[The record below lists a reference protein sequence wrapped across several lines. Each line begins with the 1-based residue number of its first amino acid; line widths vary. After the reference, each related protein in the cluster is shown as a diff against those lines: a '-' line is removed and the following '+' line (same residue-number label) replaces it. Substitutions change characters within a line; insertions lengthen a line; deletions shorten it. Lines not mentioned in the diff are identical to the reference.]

1 MHAVAPAGRLLV
13 QHRQAPG
20 RLVDPICRRLRPVAV
35 SRVETS
41 LLAIDDE
48 KRRIGEI
55 LQQLNQR
62 PGIRL
67 AVAAIDAEAFTVTPS
82 LAGEAADVHEVRRA
96 RLTALSSAR
105 LAFVEAFSGCGCR
118 SARDRRRHSAKPHHE
133 FATAE
138 PTVLHMLSSV

>member
-1 MHAVAPAGRLLV
+1 MHAVAAAGWLLV

-35 SRVETS
+35 SGVETS

-62 PGIRL
+62 PGIRR
-67 AVAAIDAEAFTVTPS
+67 AVAAIDAEAFTVAAS
-82 LAGEAADVHEVRRA
+82 LAGETADIHEVRCRS
-96 RLTALSSAR
+96 LTAFFR
-105 LAFVEAFSGCGCR
+105 
-118 SARDRRRHSAKPHHE
+118 
-133 FATAE
+133 ATLR
-138 PTVLHMLSSV
+138 P